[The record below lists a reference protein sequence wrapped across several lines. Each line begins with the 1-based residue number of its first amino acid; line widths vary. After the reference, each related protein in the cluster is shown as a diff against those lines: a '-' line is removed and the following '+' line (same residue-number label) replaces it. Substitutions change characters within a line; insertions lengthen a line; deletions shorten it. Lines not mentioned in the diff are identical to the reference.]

1 MDAPAQENRLSVE
14 KPSSTSQTDQEEDE
28 VEEDS
33 HLSRN
38 QSQRIND
45 GESLWKSNNDAA
57 VKQRDEE
64 FDDYLADLLL

>member
-1 MDAPAQENRLSVE
+1 MDAPAQEKRLSIE

-33 HLSRN
+33 HSSSHQN
-38 QSQRIND
+38 QGLND